1 MLVKRSKWIRSV
13 NNGHEE
19 MIKEVRVVYK
29 GMRYTGPGTS
39 GRCPICPCWT
49 SLSTS
54 RRRKGTSYSTWV
66 GIRKRE
72 TDKCMLVA
80 ELRLKQVVAGQLEL
94 ARADIEATQS
104 RPCRDKCWTTWVA
117 AMPETIL
124 CQDLHTMLA
133 VAC

>member
-1 MLVKRSKWIRSV
+1 
-13 NNGHEE
+13 
-19 MIKEVRVVYK
+19 
-29 GMRYTGPGTS
+29 
-39 GRCPICPCWT
+39 
-49 SLSTS
+49 
-54 RRRKGTSYSTWV
+54 
-66 GIRKRE
+66 
-72 TDKCMLVA
+72 MLVA